1 MNDNPTQAH
10 KLPGKGT
17 DPQVHKGEHSPSLA
31 EPSVNM
37 HIEYAVE
44 WRNRKTGKWKNLF
57 GWSKEL
63 PDDDLLTGKPWE
75 RVVYR
80 YVTEPQEL

>member
-10 KLPGKGT
+10 KMPGKGT

-44 WRNRKTGKWKNLF
+44 
-57 GWSKEL
+57 
-63 PDDDLLTGKPWE
+63 
-75 RVVYR
+75 
-80 YVTEPQEL
+80 